1 MVSTAPKRNFRPLA
15 GLLAVKHQSGVG
27 TNHLERDKSLQLLV
41 LVVQL
46 LVFVQLRELVDF

>member
-27 TNHLERDKSLQLLV
+27 TNHLERDQSLQLLV